1 MRALLL
7 RVLIPLLFFAFTAPT
22 LAQAAPESAKK
33 AVKKGKKGKKR
44 VSKRRR
50 RLSRRARRRRARRRA
65 AKRAAARRAAKRAAK
80 KGTPKKAAK
89 KKDPRIA
96 QAKAAFKAGRA
107 AFTAKDWGEAIVQYK
122 KAYEITKDGLVM
134 GQVAL
139 AFEKA
144 GDFKRALEAIQVYRS
159 ALPQSDRASVNEM
172 VARYEKLVG
181 DGKSKH
187 LTLPGET
194 PPPPPKPTVVA
205 KKKPLVDPDKTADK
219 PKKRGRF
226 WTWVALGAAGA
237 LAVSAL
243 VVGLSAQ
250 SKFDEVNDSGCKPN
264 CSDDDVDSIRARAIA
279 TDVLWGTAL
288 AAGITA
294 GVLFFLEGRGGGSS
308 ESKKKDDDL
317 KDLEEESD
325 ELVKSFKVT
334 PLVGAGTY
342 GLGADIRF

>member
-7 RVLIPLLFFAFTAPT
+7 RVLISLLFVAFTVPT
-22 LAQAAPESAKK
+22 TAAAGPKSAEKK
-33 AVKKGKKGKKR
+33 VRGKKGKKR
-44 VSKRRR
+44 VSKRKRR
-50 RLSRRARRRRARRRA
+50 RRRRRRRARRR
-65 AKRAAARRAAKRAAK
+65 RGRRKAAAK
-80 KGTPKKAAK
+80 KVVPKKAAK
-89 KKDPRIA
+89 EAAKKTAKKTDPRIA
-96 QAKAAFKAGRA
+96 QAKAAFTAGRV
-107 AFTAKDWGEAIVQYK
+107 AFSAKNWGEAIIQYK

-144 GDFKRALEAIQVYRS
+144 GDFKRALESIKVYRS

-172 VARYEKLVG
+172 VVRYEKLVA

-194 PPPPPKPTVVA
+194 PPPPAKPPTVVA
-205 KKKPLVDPDKTADK
+205 KKKPLVDPDKPIDK
-219 PKKRGRF
+219 PKKRRRF

-250 SKFDEVNDSGCKPN
+250 SKFDEVEDSGCKPN
-264 CSDDDVDSIRARAIA
+264 CSNDDVDSIRARAIA

-294 GVLFFLEGRGGGSS
+294 GVLFFLEGRGGSGD
-308 ESKKKDDDL
+308 ETKKKDDDL

-334 PLVGAGTY
+334 PLVGVGTY